1 MIDYRE
7 NYTELL
13 NSILL
18 ESKIKGYLLPAE
30 VEEHQKRV
38 GKYAFDIAHRLGK
51 PVGFCWCCWFVGN
64 LHDWVE
70 DCSIVDKEH
79 ASRWLENEITEQR
92 NCVGSIADREF
103 NISRCLWKLTRKKG
117 EEYSDYMNNLLVI
130 SRNSVKEDEIA
141 FIVKQADYKDHF
153 AQVETLTP
161 KLLKKYA
168 PFVHYFL

>member
-7 NYTELL
+7 KYIELL

-18 ESKIKGYLLPAE
+18 EIKIKGLLLPAE

-38 GKYAFDIAHRLGK
+38 GNYAFDIAHRLGK
-51 PVGFCWCCWFVGN
+51 PVSFCWCCWFVGN

-70 DCSIVDKEH
+70 DCPIVDKSD
-79 ASRWLENEITEQR
+79 ARQRLVKQITEHSG
-92 NCVGSIADREF
+92 CVGSISDHEYD
-103 NISRCLWKLTRKKG
+103 ISRCLWKLTRKKG
-117 EEYSDYMNNLLVI
+117 EEYADYMNNILTI
-130 SRNSVKEDEIA
+130 SQRTADADRIA

-161 KLLKKYA
+161 KLMKKYA